1 MGNELN
7 IEECSNNC
15 SILTYF
21 QVMEQVNNFD
31 NIEFEDVPN
40 VFNIDFMNFILKKK
54 FHEIAIVDIF
64 VGILVII
71 NLIAIIFIFVY

>member
-1 MGNELN
+1 MDNELN

-31 NIEFEDVPN
+31 IIEFEDVPLEEI
-40 VFNIDFMNFILKKK
+40 IDV
-54 FHEIAIVDIF
+54 EEVE
-64 VGILVII
+64 
-71 NLIAIIFIFVY
+71 